1 MEYSDKN
8 ESLSSF
14 VKRKMKMEQVDEYVE
29 IWERVICPTIQMKY
43 VTIRCNLN
51 NEVQKA
57 YKGKS
62 RRNLFLLIKWN

>member
-1 MEYSDKN
+1 MEYSDGS

-14 VKRKMKMEQVDEYVE
+14 VQRKMKMEQVDNFRGQ
-29 IWERVICPTIQMKY
+29 WERVICPTIQMKY

-51 NEVQKA
+51 NEVRKA

-62 RRNLFLLIKWN
+62 

>member
-1 MEYSDKN
+1 MEHSDKN

-14 VKRKMKMEQVDEYVE
+14 VRRKMKIEQVDDFMGL
-29 IWERVICPTIQMKY
+29 WERAICPTIQMKY

-57 YKGKS
+57 YKGTKS
-62 RRNLFLLIKWN
+62 